1 MSRRRKKYIPKK
13 WESRGETYM
22 DASGSRKADT
32 SANLYESMLTSDAFV
47 FLTDRQKM
55 LYVCCKA
62 QYYGKRKPE
71 RDYPDVEWLQGEEL
85 FYLNWAAVQRYGL
98 YKPSMHPN
106 FYRDMKVLCDIGF
119 IEKVASGAGQMRKS
133 IYRFSDRWQSW
144 ELGSG

>member
-1 MSRRRKKYIPKK
+1 
-13 WESRGETYM
+13 M
-22 DASGSRKADT
+22 DVSGSRKVDT
-32 SANLYESMLTSDAFV
+32 SANIYESMLTSAAFT

-71 RDYPDVEWLQGEEL
+71 RDYPDVEQLQGEDL

-106 FYRDMKVLCDIGF
+106 FYRDMKALCDIGF
-119 IEKVASGAGQMRKS
+119 IEKVASGAGQRRKS
-133 IYRFSDRWQSW
+133 IYRFSDGWQVW
-144 ELGSG
+144 EPGSE